1 MVPLPSSSSPEW
13 LRRWVN
19 PTAPLLLYRNYS
31 RSRAKVQWPKT
42 YRSLP
47 RCSGSIQC
55 LIRSGMTRASKNSAK
70 KNRSAGRDP
79 HSTRW
84 QTRLVSEPD
93 DEGVPAGSSTQRNQP
108 EPRAQYFKK
117 AGEIVNLDELGKFL
131 CRAEETQRL
140 QGCCRLRDRRLAL
153 D

>member
-1 MVPLPSSSSPEW
+1 NISLIFTRIYLQALSQTYASILNSSWREAARIDQEN
-13 LRRWVN
+13 RR
-19 PTAPLLLYRNYS
+19 
-31 RSRAKVQWPKT
+31 
-42 YRSLP
+42 
-47 RCSGSIQC
+47 
-55 LIRSGMTRASKNSAK
+55 
-70 KNRSAGRDP
+70 AGRDP

-131 CRAEETQRL
+131 CRAEEMQRL
-140 QGCCRLRDRRLAL
+140 QGCCRLRDRRLAPDPNCDADISVARNPYL
-153 D
+153 DCSSGHCADRNLLS